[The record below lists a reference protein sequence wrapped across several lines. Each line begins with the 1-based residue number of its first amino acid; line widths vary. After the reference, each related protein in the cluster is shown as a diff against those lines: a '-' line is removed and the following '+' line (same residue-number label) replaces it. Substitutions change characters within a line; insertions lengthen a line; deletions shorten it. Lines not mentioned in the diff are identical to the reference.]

1 MSNHISFG
9 DLPHYTVEDY
19 KKWEGNWELIH
30 GIPYA
35 MSPSPRLT
43 HQRVSRKIMVLLDR
57 HFEICSHCEVLQPID
72 IHLEKDTVVQPD
84 VSVICGSTDSV
95 NEYNKPVLVVEILS
109 PSTAIKDRNLKFRL
123 YESNGIKY
131 YWLVEP
137 DQKWVEVYE
146 LIDGKYAR
154 LEVSGSVTFDLG
166 ECVFDFD
173 FREIF

>member
-9 DLPHYTVEDY
+9 DLPHYTVDDY

-35 MSPSPRLT
+35 MSPAPRRS
-43 HQRVSRKIMVLLDR
+43 HQKISVAISSVFYQKLSKCDNCDVF
-57 HFEICSHCEVLQPID
+57 HPID
-72 IHLEKDTVVQPD
+72 IQINEDTILQPDISIVCGDEKDEDNSLPT
-84 VSVICGSTDSV
+84 
-95 NEYNKPVLVVEILS
+95 LVVEILS
-109 PSTAIKDRNLKFRL
+109 PSTAMKDQNLKFRL

-154 LEVSGSVTFDLG
+154 LEVSGPVTFDLG